1 MSLLL
6 EAMTSCKI
14 MDKTTVA
21 DGEGGVVTVWVEGAS
36 IEAAIA
42 PDGGTEQLIA
52 MQRDWNG
59 SYTVVTKRTVV
70 LMDGDVIRRVSD
82 GQTFRVKSDGTD
94 NKTPPSAGLDMRAV
108 KAEMVTL

>member
-14 MDKTTVA
+14 MDKTTA
-21 DGEGGVVTVWVEGAS
+21 DDGEGGVVTVWVEGAS

-42 PDGGTEQLIA
+42 PDGGAEQLVA
-52 MQRDWNG
+52 MQRGWNG
-59 SYTVVTKRTVV
+59 SYNVITKRTVV
-70 LMDGDVIRRVSD
+70 LMNGDVIKRESD
-82 GQTFRVKSDGTD
+82 NQTFRIKNDGTD

-108 KAEMVTL
+108 KAELVTL